1 MSLLVI
7 TGMSGSGKSRA
18 IDSLEDIGFYCVDNL
33 PPSFLVTFARFSQ
46 DRASINNLAVV
57 IDSRSKDM
65 FINFEGELEKLR
77 INKIDYKLMFID
89 CDDQILLNRY
99 KETRRKHPLMDG
111 NNISLDE
118 AIKKERLILKNIK
131 ESADYLF
138 DTTHLSAAQLKQEI
152 IDVCASDTFKRL
164 QIKFISFGY
173 KYGLPIDADV
183 IFDVRCL
190 PNPFYVEALKNKTG
204 NDPEVYDF
212 VFGFPQALILRNKLL
227 DLMSFTVPLFIE
239 EGKSQLVVAIGCTG
253 GKHRSVSFVN
263 YIAENLLIPEI
274 NTVIVHRDI
283 EK

>member
-33 PPSFLVTFARFSQ
+33 PPNFLVTFAQFSQ
-46 DRASINNLAVV
+46 DTASAKNLAIVV
-57 IDSRSKDM
+57 DARSKEM
-65 FINFEGELEKLR
+65 FINFETELQKLR
-77 INKIDYKLMFID
+77 QSGIGYKLIFID
-89 CDDQILLNRY
+89 CDDQVLLTRY

-111 NNISLDE
+111 NNISLE
-118 AIKKERLILKNIK
+118 AAISREREILHGIK

-138 DTTHLSAAQLKQEI
+138 DTTYLSSAQLRQEI
-152 IDVCASDTFKRL
+152 IDICQDSGNKRL

-183 IFDVRCL
+183 VFDVRCL
-190 PNPFYVEALKNKTG
+190 PNPFYIPQLKNKTG
-204 NDPEVYDF
+204 NDREVYEY
-212 VFGFPQALILRNKLL
+212 VFGFPQAISLRDKLY
-227 DLMSFTVPLFIE
+227 DLLNYTIPLYIE
-239 EGKSQLVVAIGCTG
+239 EGKSQLVIAIGCTG

-263 YIAENLLIPEI
+263 YLANKLHFDDVS
-274 NTVIVHRDI
+274 TVIAHRDL

>member
-46 DRASINNLAVV
+46 DRASINKLAVV

-65 FINFEGELEKLR
+65 FINFEGELEKLKK
-77 INKIDYKLMFID
+77 IKIDYKLMFID
-89 CDDQILLNRY
+89 CDDQVLLNRY

-111 NNISLDE
+111 NNISLEE
-118 AIKKERLILKNIK
+118 AIKKERLILRNIK

-138 DTTHLSAAQLKQEI
+138 DTTHLSSSQLKQEI
-152 IDVCASDTFKRL
+152 IDICASDTFKRL
-164 QIKFISFGY
+164 QIKLISFGY

-183 IFDVRCL
+183 VFDVRCL
-190 PNPFYVEALKNKTG
+190 PNPFYVENLKNKTG
-204 NDPEVYDF
+204 NDAEVYNF
-212 VFGFPQALILRNKLL
+212 VFSFPQALKLRDKLL
-227 DLMSFTVPLFIE
+227 DLMSFTVPLYIE

-263 YIAENLLIPEI
+263 YLAENLLIPEI
-274 NTVIVHRDI
+274 NTVIVHRDV